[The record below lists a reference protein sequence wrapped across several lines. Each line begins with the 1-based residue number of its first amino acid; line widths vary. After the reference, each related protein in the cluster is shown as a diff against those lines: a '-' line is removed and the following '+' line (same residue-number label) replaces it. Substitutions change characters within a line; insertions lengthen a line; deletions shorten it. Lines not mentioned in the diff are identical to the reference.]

1 MTIFERNNRDS
12 ALIIF
17 PAVQDGLAHAVGVL
31 GALVLALADVDVRD
45 DFLPARLYIHFR
57 QFLQLFERQAIVE

>member
-45 DFLPARLYIHFR
+45 DFLPARLYVHFR
-57 QFLQLFERQAIVE
+57 